1 MPITYPRYSND
12 LITYDHL
19 GTDQIHTDF
28 SLNSF
33 NPQFEFGHGLSYT
46 TFEYSNLIPE
56 AFADGGIGATITVTN
71 TGNRAGKEV
80 VQVYIKDHVASVTPP
95 VKRLRAFE
103 KISLD
108 SGETKTLSFK
118 ISRDDLKFV
127 GRDNEWIYEKGKF
140 GISVGGHYTE
150 VMFSEN

>member
-1 MPITYPRYSND
+1 M
-12 LITYDHL
+12 
-19 GTDQIHTDF
+19 
-28 SLNSF
+28 
-33 NPQFEFGHGLSYT
+33 
-46 TFEYSNLIPE
+46 
-56 AFADGGIGATITVTN
+56 TN

-150 VMFSEN
+150 VMFSDN

>member
-1 MPITYPRYSND
+1 MCIRDSFSND

-56 AFADGGIGATITVTN
+56 AFADGGIGVTITVTN

-150 VMFSEN
+150 VMFSDN